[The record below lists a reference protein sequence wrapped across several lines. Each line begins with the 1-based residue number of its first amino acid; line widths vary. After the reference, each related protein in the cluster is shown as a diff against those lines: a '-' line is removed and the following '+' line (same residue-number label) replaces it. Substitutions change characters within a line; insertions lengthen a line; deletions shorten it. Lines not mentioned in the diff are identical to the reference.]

1 MSGLLTVV
9 QLVKNIIKDQALSL
23 PLLDFSS
30 WLPHGHKMA
39 AATPDIMSPFKTER
53 EIGYTSNRS
62 LAPVPFI

>member
-30 WLPHGHKMA
+30 
-39 AATPDIMSPFKTER
+39 
-53 EIGYTSNRS
+53 
-62 LAPVPFI
+62 